1 MKRNFNAGKIGMMII
16 FGFAAVVVLGFVI
29 MALWN
34 NILVPVL
41 HVTLINYWQ
50 ALGLFLLSKL
60 LFGGMGGGGWKR
72 GHRGGPGWGRQEMS
86 EKWQSMSPE
95 ERAQLKEQWKNRC
108 RNWKRNPDEETTGQT
123 TATPNQ

>member
-60 LFGGMGGGGWKR
+60 LFGAWVEVAGSVATAAVQAGA
-72 GHRGGPGWGRQEMS
+72 GR
-86 EKWQSMSPE
+86 K
-95 ERAQLKEQWKNRC
+95 
-108 RNWKRNPDEETTGQT
+108 
-123 TATPNQ
+123 